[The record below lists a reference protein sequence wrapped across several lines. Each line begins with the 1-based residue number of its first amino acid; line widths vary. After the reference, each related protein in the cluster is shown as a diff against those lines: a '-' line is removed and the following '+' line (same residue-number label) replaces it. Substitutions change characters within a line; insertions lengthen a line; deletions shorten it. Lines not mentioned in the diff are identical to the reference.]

1 MSFEDKY
8 VVSKRGQPAGSF
20 TAREI
25 IDLLRMK
32 ELSTIHKV
40 KVDDQEMTVATF
52 IDTYETGGL
61 PEQNLGKPEAPV
73 EEEEP
78 EETEEF
84 EEPPPPEPPADTPP
98 PEPGPTDEIHISR
111 EGQRFGPYL
120 LNEVKDYLKS
130 GNLRFSDLVWYD
142 GVTEWLPLSSVP
154 GVGEGIKTLHAAAP
168 PPPKPPP
175 ARAGPPQA
183 PAAAEGPPQATRPEP
198 VFGSED
204 DEDDDDAALEGERK
218 GIAGLGARALALF
231 IDVLLIAAASSAVVG
246 LVFWLHTMTNPGKDI
261 ERWQLFT
268 VPMVI
273 AVIVGWLYSSLTE
286 SSAGMAT
293 LGKRMVKA
301 QVCLEETNR
310 RIGFGRA
317 TGRAF
322 AKIIGVVGFFMIFTS
337 RRRQGLHDM
346 ITGTIVRQSIVS
358 MEDDFADDSDE
369 NDSEGDD
376 A

>member
-1 MSFEDKY
+1 M
-8 VVSKRGQPAGSF
+8 
-20 TAREI
+20 
-25 IDLLRMK
+25 
-32 ELSTIHKV
+32 
-40 KVDDQEMTVATF
+40 
-52 IDTYETGGL
+52 
-61 PEQNLGKPEAPV
+61 
-73 EEEEP
+73 
-78 EETEEF
+78 
-84 EEPPPPEPPADTPP
+84 
-98 PEPGPTDEIHISR
+98 
-111 EGQRFGPYL
+111 
-120 LNEVKDYLKS
+120 
-130 GNLRFSDLVWYD
+130 WYD

-154 GVGEGIKTLHAAAP
+154 GVGEGVKTLHAAAP

-175 ARAGPPQA
+175 APAGPPQA
-183 PAAAEGPPQATRPEP
+183 PVATEAPPQVARQEP
-198 VFGSED
+198 VFGG
-204 DEDDDDAALEGERK
+204 EDDDDDDDSALEDERK

-261 ERWQLFT
+261 ERWQLFA

-337 RRRQGLHDM
+337 RRRQALHDM
-346 ITGTIVRQSIVS
+346 ITGTIVRQSIAS
-358 MEDDFADDSDE
+358 MEDDFADEDDSD
-369 NDSEGDD
+369 GDD